1 MSSILYAE
9 GQRSISIK
17 SFVLFI
23 DLFTGPSL
31 VDTVDGNQG
40 KAQRE
45 EDIDPFD
52 TTTVETVLPG
62 KAELKL
68 LEAELLSSVDQAKL
82 EQPKLPE
89 KIVSAILKSQQT
101 EDDFDFEF
109 DPRKDEVKHHVL
121 DVHDVS
127 HQAFDEVSTVMT
139 PQQELDKEI
148 DPFDTSMA
156 AGLIPGALEL
166 KLLENELIS
175 PTKEAPALPITVT
188 APTTTTN
195 ASDDDFDFD
204 PRAGQPAPTLPPQ
217 PQLTTE
223 DIYDSTMD
231 FAVDKPLTPQ
241 LEMSSTAI
249 PEPKLCPT
257 NTDDPFDTSGIEIE
271 NYLAKSEL
279 RQVEE
284 ELLNAPPQP
293 MPARTLPVVVAVEFK
308 KQPQPV
314 QPPKPPSPPPAPHP
328 LEAMTPVDDSFK
340 PLTPL
345 EAPTGVISVFNPS
358 PTPYLDPFD
367 TSIAEGVIPGKTEI
381 KLLEEELGVGSG
393 RRLSDD
399 DFDPRVSSHPAN
411 QMISQPLTP
420 MPMQPVLMPT
430 SNNNTSSSPQPAEI
444 DPFDTSGADIGMP
457 GKAELKAL
465 ENELL

>member
-1 MSSILYAE
+1 M
-9 GQRSISIK
+9 
-17 SFVLFI
+17 FI

-31 VDTVDGNQG
+31 VDTVDGKQDN
-40 KAQRE
+40 AQPDK
-45 EDIDPFD
+45 DIDPFD

-68 LEAELLSSVDQAKL
+68 LEAELLSLTDQAKL
-82 EQPKLPE
+82 EQPKLPD
-89 KIVSAILKSQQT
+89 KIVNAILKSQKT

-109 DPRKDEVKHHVL
+109 DPRKDEVKHHML
-121 DVHDVS
+121 DLHDVS
-127 HQAFDEVSTVMT
+127 HHAFDEVSKVMT
-139 PQQELDKEI
+139 PQQETDKEI

-156 AGLIPGALEL
+156 VGLIPGALEL
-166 KLLENELIS
+166 KLLEDELVS
-175 PTKEAPALPITVT
+175 PTKEAPPLPITTT
-188 APTTTTN
+188 APTTMTMT

-204 PRAGQPAPTLPPQ
+204 PRAGQPAPSLPLKPPQ
-217 PQLTTE
+217 TTE
-223 DIYDSTMD
+223 DMFDSTMD

-241 LEMSSTAI
+241 QEMPSTAI

-257 NTDDPFDTSGIEIE
+257 NAEDPFDTSGIEIE

-284 ELLNAPPQP
+284 ELLNTPPQQ
-293 MPARTLPVVVAVEFK
+293 MPVRTLPVVVAVEFK

-314 QPPKPPSPPPAPHP
+314 APPKPPSPPSAPH
-328 LEAMTPVDDSFK
+328 LFEAMTPTDDSFK

-358 PTPYLDPFD
+358 PTPYMDPFD
-367 TSIAEGVIPGKTEI
+367 TSIAEAVIPGKTEI
-381 KLLEEELGVGSG
+381 KLLEEELGVGAG

-399 DFDPRVSSHPAN
+399 DFNPRVPSHPAN
-411 QMISQPLTP
+411 RMISQPLTP